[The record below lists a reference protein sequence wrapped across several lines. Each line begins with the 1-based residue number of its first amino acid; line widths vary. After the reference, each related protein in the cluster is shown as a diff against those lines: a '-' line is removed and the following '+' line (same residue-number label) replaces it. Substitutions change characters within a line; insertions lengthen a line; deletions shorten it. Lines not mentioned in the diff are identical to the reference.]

1 MKAVHRNLL
10 LPLPTVLGWTRPL
23 ESDTLIT
30 DNPVVEDT
38 LSERESSSDE
48 EEDY

>member
-1 MKAVHRNLL
+1 M
-10 LPLPTVLGWTRPL
+10 P
-23 ESDTLIT
+23 DTLIT

-48 EEDY
+48 EEDLYTTFQHNK